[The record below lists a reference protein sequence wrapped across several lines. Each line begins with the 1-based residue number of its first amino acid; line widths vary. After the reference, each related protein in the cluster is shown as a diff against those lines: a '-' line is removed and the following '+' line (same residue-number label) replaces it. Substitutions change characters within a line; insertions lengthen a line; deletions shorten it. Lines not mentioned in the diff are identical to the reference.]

1 MAVSRCNAVA
11 MTNLAEHID
20 LLFAAELQFR
30 LASAVQ
36 IAIAM
41 DKQPLDLPVVWTHG
55 KHKVSYEEIALR
67 KDQASFASWNMHRSA
82 TFLIA
87 VALKEA
93 IKAAILDPRN
103 TKNSDVQAAYEISR
117 LIRNAVVHS
126 PFNPVWSIDPY
137 CRNRVFELKGTVSLD
152 TKNLHGTPFNWTH
165 YGGPLAML
173 RLCRYVR
180 YEILKD
186 QKRLRKTIPT
196 PKDIYYQQGNLIL
209 AHVRESDKK
218 E

>member
-1 MAVSRCNAVA
+1 MAISRSNAVA
-11 MTNLAEHID
+11 MTNLATHID
-20 LLFAAELQFR
+20 FLFAAELQFR

-55 KHKVSYEEIALR
+55 KHKVSYEEVALR
-67 KDQASFASWNMHRSA
+67 KDQANFASWNMHRSA
-82 TFLIA
+82 TFLMA
-87 VALKEA
+87 GALKDA
-93 IKAAILDPRN
+93 IKAAIPDPRN
-103 TKNSDVQAAYEISR
+103 TRNSDVQAAYEISR
-117 LIRNAVVHS
+117 LIRNAFAHS
-126 PFNPVWSIDPY
+126 PFNPFWSIDPY
-137 CRNRVFELKGTVSLD
+137 CRNRVFELKDIVSLD
-152 TKNLHGTPFNWTH
+152 TKDLHGIPFNWRH

-173 RLCRYVR
+173 HLCRYVR

-186 QKRLRKTIPT
+186 QKRPRKTIPT

-209 AHVRESDKK
+209 AQVRESDKK